1 MKINKETMDL
11 IMTNMIES
19 VFLAAVI
26 YFSLNELLPGWT
38 LMASS
43 VVIVIAMNGVPL
55 FNKFVE
61 DNTPALWPETNWNNG
76 TFKVYASLGTFG
88 DVTTK
93 RRYAGLISDAVSA
106 WNECANIQIEC
117 TNDVS
122 KAQIRIYFQNVPGA
136 TWAGNTTNNN
146 YKYSLPIVLNT
157 YYLNMSDDTVVLA
170 VIEHE
175 LGHAMGLGHAQ
186 GKYSVMYPIAQ
197 SRTITALDRFTIDKL
212 YK

>member
-1 MKINKETMDL
+1 MKINKETMDM
-11 IMTNMIES
+11 IMTDMIES

-26 YFSLNELLPGWT
+26 YFGFNELLPGWM
-38 LMASS
+38 LMTSS
-43 VVIVIAMNGVPL
+43 VVIVIGMNGVPL
-55 FNKFVE
+55 LNKFVK

-93 RRYAGLISDAVSA
+93 RRYAGLISDAVNA
-106 WNECANIQIEC
+106 WNECDNIDIEC
-117 TNDVS
+117 TNDMS
-122 KAQIRIYFQNVPGA
+122 KAQIRIYFQNMPCE

-157 YYLNMSDDTVVLA
+157 YYLNMSDDMTVLA

-175 LGHAMGLGHAQ
+175 LGHAMGLGHAH
-186 GKYSVMYPIAQ
+186 GKHSVMYPIAQ
-197 SRTITALDRFTIDKL
+197 RRTITALDRFTINKL
-212 YK
+212 YR